1 MNLTPKAH
9 EALQQLLTAL
19 AQGTI
24 PEALARTVLPA
35 LDVPAA
41 RWSLNNRLLAWL
53 AGTADARG
61 LRQWNAVGRRILA
74 DRHAFY
80 ILAPLRVKR
89 NLRDP
94 DPEAP
99 DDPEPELRLVG
110 FRATPVFRVEDT
122 EGAPLDYPPLEPP
135 QPPPLWE
142 VAEQWGLTVSYA
154 TFGRLGLSVYG
165 SYAPA
170 QRQITLATH
179 DEQVFFHELAHAAH
193 QQVVGRLQG
202 GQSWAQEV
210 VAELTAATL
219 MHLYGRQPAN
229 DGAAY
234 QYIAGYARRAGLPAY
249 RACLAVLSEVERCL
263 HLILA
268 AATHQATVA

>member
-24 PEALARTVLPA
+24 PEALARTALPA
-35 LDVPAA
+35 LDVPCAH
-41 RWSLNNRLLAWL
+41 WSLNNRLLTWL

-61 LRQWNAVGRRILA
+61 LHQWNAVGRRILA
-74 DRHAFY
+74 GRHAFY

-89 NLRDP
+89 TAHDP

-99 DDPEPELRLVG
+99 DDPTPELRLVG

-122 EGAPLDYPPLEPP
+122 EGTPLAYPPLEPP

-142 VAEQWGLTVSYA
+142 VAEHWGLTVSYVA
-154 TFGRLGLSVYG
+154 FDRQGPPAYG

-193 QQVVGRLQG
+193 LRAIGRLHG
-202 GQSWAQEV
+202 GQYWSQEV

-219 MHLYGRQPAN
+219 MHLYGRQPPN

-234 QYIAGYARRAGLPAY
+234 QYIAGYAQSIGIPAY
-249 RACLAVLSEVERCL
+249 RACLAVLGDVERCL
-263 HLILA
+263 QQILTTAEHVAPA
-268 AATHQATVA
+268 A